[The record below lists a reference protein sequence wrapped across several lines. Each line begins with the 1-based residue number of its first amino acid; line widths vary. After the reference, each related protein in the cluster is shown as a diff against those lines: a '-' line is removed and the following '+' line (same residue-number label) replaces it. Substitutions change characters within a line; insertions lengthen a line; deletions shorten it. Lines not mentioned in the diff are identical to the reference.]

1 MNSNRV
7 RSQPSPRSAHGPW
20 MKHVNSNDAL
30 ADRLPVLM
38 RDTSLLPVSCSGL
51 VFRELSQPT
60 LTARISWT
68 STGLVNKTDIS

>member
-1 MNSNRV
+1 
-7 RSQPSPRSAHGPW
+7 
-20 MKHVNSNDAL
+20 VNSNDAL

-38 RDTSLLPVSCSGL
+38 RDTSLLPVNCSGL

-68 STGLVNKTDIS
+68 STGLVNKNDIS

>member
-1 MNSNRV
+1 MNPNRV

-20 MKHVNSNDAL
+20 MKHVNSKDAF

-38 RDTSLLPVSCSGL
+38 REASSLLVRCSGL

-60 LTARISWT
+60 LTARISPT
-68 STGLVNKTDIS
+68 STGLVKMNDIS